1 MKKRCLG
8 SGFLA
13 AWLSAGVLFAQ
24 QTPVYRSDVN
34 LVRVIATVKNH
45 AGEVVGVLQKTDFE
59 VFDNGVR
66 QDIAHFERQTE
77 QPLSIALLLDVSG
90 STAKDLK
97 YEIDSATK
105 FLRALL
111 AEGNPEDAVALYTFN
126 YAVTLQQSFTH
137 NYRALENKFKGLRGE
152 AGTALFDAI
161 YYAGQELESREG
173 RKVIVVVTDGGDTT
187 HSMLDDAL
195 REAQL
200 ADAVIYPVVVV
211 PITNDAGR
219 NIGGEHTL
227 QFMAERTGGKPF
239 FPTLG
244 AQLDKAFADI
254 ITELRTQYLLGFYP
268 HNVPLT
274 KNRYHTLEVRVKAAD
289 LRVSARNGYYGEAE
303 GAGTSDARTTVT
315 PDGRKKRPD
324 K

>member
-1 MKKRCLG
+1 MFRWPARA
-8 SGFLA
+8 LA
-13 AWLSAGVLFAQ
+13 AALVAAAGMLAQ
-24 QTPVYRSDVN
+24 QLPVYRSDVN
-34 LVRVIATVKNH
+34 LVRVIATVKNS
-45 AGEVVGVLQKTDFE
+45 AGALVGELQKADFE
-59 VFDNGVR
+59 VFDNGTR
-66 QDIAHFERQTE
+66 QEIVHFERQTE
-77 QPLSIALLLDVSG
+77 QPLSIALLVDVSG

-97 YEIDSATK
+97 YETDSATK
-105 FLRALL
+105 FLHALL

-126 YAVTLQQSFTH
+126 YVVTLQQNFTH
-137 NYRALENKFKGLRGE
+137 NYRSLESKFKTLRGE

-161 YYAGQELESREG
+161 FYAAQELQNREG

-187 HSMLDDAL
+187 HSTLDDAL

-219 NIGGEHTL
+219 NLGGEHTL

-244 AQLDKAFADI
+244 AELDKAFADI

-268 HNVPLT
+268 HGVPLT
-274 KNRYHTLEVRVKAAD
+274 KNRYHSLEVRVKGPD

-303 GAGTSDARTTVT
+303 GGGSSDARIAVT